1 MFIKCIQKNIR
12 KIVYT
17 KVYMSVFFK
26 KEEVGQAIGLDIGT
40 SSVKVVQLRREKDKI
55 VLDTYG
61 EVALGPYNAL
71 KIGQAVH
78 LGEEKLL
85 EAITDLF
92 KEAKVTARDAVVA
105 IDSSSAYVSLVHVP
119 KVDDEQLR
127 TMMPIEARKY
137 IPMPLTEV
145 QMDWW
150 HIPATVKLDGDEK
163 VTSVVLAAVS
173 NTALIAYDSLVK
185 KLELKNVEYEIHGYS
200 LLRSSPPHTHNMV
213 MYVDIGAQNTI
224 LSLVY
229 QGIVL
234 DMHVLGRGS
243 QDSTMQIAR
252 ALSVTLDTAEESKRV
267 FGYKGDD
274 SNPYLKD
281 ILELSSYP
289 LFGELARL
297 SLMYERK
304 YNQTIEGIILTGG
317 GSRIPGMLT
326 SYSKTVHIAGRIV
339 SPFEQVVVPSFL
351 SEMMERIGPTYAVAV
366 GCALK
371 KLVQQ

>member
-1 MFIKCIQKNIR
+1 MLPFL
-12 KIVYT
+12 
-17 KVYMSVFFK
+17 K
-26 KEEVGQAIGLDIGT
+26 KEDVGQALGLDIGT
-40 SSVKVVQLRREKDKI
+40 SSVKVVQLRKEKNRI

-61 EVALGPYNAL
+61 EVALGPYSGL
-71 KIGQAVH
+71 KIGQSTH

-85 EAITDLF
+85 EAIKDLF
-92 KEAKVTARDAVVA
+92 KEAKVTARDAVLA
-105 IDSSSAYVSLVHVP
+105 IDSSGAFVSLVHVP
-119 KVDDEQLR
+119 KVGDAELK

-137 IPMPLTEV
+137 IPIPLTDV

-150 HIPATVKLDGDEK
+150 HIPETVKFKGDEK
-163 VTSVVLAAVS
+163 LISVVLAAVNNS
-173 NTALIAYDSLVK
+173 TLIGYDGLVK

-200 LLRSSPPHTHNMV
+200 LLRSSPPHTHKMV
-213 MYVDIGAQNTI
+213 MYVDIGAQTTT

-234 DMHVLGRGS
+234 DMHVISRGS
-243 QDSTMQIAR
+243 QDSTVQLSR
-252 ALSVTLDTAEESKRV
+252 ALSITLDTAEESKRV
-267 FGYKGDD
+267 FGYQGDE

-289 LFGELARL
+289 LFGEIARL

-317 GSRIPGMLT
+317 GARIPGMIT
-326 SYSKTVHIAGRIV
+326 TYSKTVHIAGRIV
-339 SPFEQVVVPSFL
+339 TPFEQVVVPEFL
-351 SEMMERIGPTYAVAV
+351 SEMMERVGPTYAVAL

-371 KLVQQ
+371 KLVS